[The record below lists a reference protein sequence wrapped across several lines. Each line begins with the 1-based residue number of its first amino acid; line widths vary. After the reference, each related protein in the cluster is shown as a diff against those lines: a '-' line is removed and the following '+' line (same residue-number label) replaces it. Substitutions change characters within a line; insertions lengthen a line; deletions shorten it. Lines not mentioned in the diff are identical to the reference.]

1 MSTLLILPAFIAVFT
16 VAYFTIPKVKY
27 FIKCAVY
34 VFNFLFVSLGSFVII
49 LISKLTPYP
58 QDGSVIRTVFSRYWQ
73 LVSGFSSIE
82 IEGEEYLEL
91 DGKGTR
97 PCVFMYNH
105 QSSLDMLM
113 ICTFMPKKCIILCK
127 KSLKKYPFLGQY
139 LQITGAYFIDRKNS
153 TSAIDTM
160 KKAAV
165 YIKKH
170 SLAVSIA
177 PEGTRSNFN
186 TPDLLPFKKG
196 GFHLAIQAQCPI
208 VPIVIPNYPTSGVY
222 DASKCS
228 YEGGKLKIKVLPPVS
243 TDGLTADDVNDLV
256 EKVRNQMLETL
267 KELTEENRLLNN
279 PGPKK
284 SN

>member
-1 MSTLLILPAFIAVFT
+1 MSLLIILSAFVVVLTIA
-16 VAYFTIPKVKY
+16 YLTIPLAKY
-27 FIKCAVY
+27 YIKCAVY
-34 VFNFLFVSLGSFVII
+34 IFNFLFVSLGGFIII

-58 QDGSVIRTVFSRYWQ
+58 QDGSVIRPAFSKYWQ
-73 LVSGFSSIE
+73 LVSGFTSFE
-82 IEGEEYLEL
+82 IEGKEYLEV

-113 ICTFMPKKCIILCK
+113 ICSFIPKRSIILCK
-127 KSLKKYPFLGQY
+127 KSLKKYPLLGQY

-153 TSAIDTM
+153 ASAIDTM
-160 KKAAV
+160 KEAAV
-165 YIKKH
+165 YIKEH

-208 VPIVIPNYPTSGVY
+208 VPIVIPNYPTAGVY
-222 DASKCS
+222 DASKHS
-228 YEGGKLKIKVLPPVS
+228 YNGGKLKLKVLPPIS
-243 TDGLTADDVNDLV
+243 TEGLTADDVNSLV
-256 EKVRNQMLETL
+256 EKVRGQMLETI
-267 KELTEENRLLNN
+267 KELSEENRLLNN
-279 PGPKK
+279 PASKK
-284 SN
+284 TK